1 MKRKLTRASIEEL
14 CREMPVLNREEQ
26 RMVSGGDGPEKS
38 WDCLFNC
45 MNFMDP
51 SRSSQDYYNEF
62 VDRYVIDP
70 KELGG
75 VPNGD
80 YADYTEDALNTFGF
94 HAEKTD
100 KIALSGGYDQMVI
113 LNNGDNTGH
122 FVMIISKNPD
132 GNYYAV
138 DPTTNRVRLVK
149 SDEIYAVYR
158 IDKATNGKT
167 EGNVG
172 YGNYGNNDYGYGEYN
187 NYGNYGYYDYGGN
200 GYNGYGEYGK

>member
-94 HAEKTD
+94 HAKKTD
-100 KIALSGGYDQMVI
+100 KVALSTDYDQMVI
-113 LNNGDNTGH
+113 FNNEDGTGH
-122 FVMIISKNPD
+122 FVIIRSIAPD
-132 GNYYAV
+132 GSYWAV
-138 DPTTNRVRLVK
+138 DPTRNEVVNIT
-149 SDEIYAVYR
+149 SDKINSIYR
-158 IDKATNGKT
+158 IDKKSISNNKENT
-167 EGNVG
+167 G
-172 YGNYGNNDYGYGEYN
+172 YGNYGYGDYGNNGYDAYGEY
-187 NYGNYGYYDYGGN
+187 YNYGYTGYGDYG
-200 GYNGYGEYGK
+200 E